1 MPALV
6 VNTDATICQLSWDHQ
21 LKLQKRSCKTWLGAR
36 RTNFTR
42 TTIDR
47 YWDISLSSMTVHDR
61 WLWTIV
67 PLEVSIIFSTGSY
80 HQQDGLCINIMN
92 SPASNALLSGAWT
105 LVASAVTW
113 VTCVDRELPHSTCSL
128 VSIVIQANTHIAT
141 IPVLSRTTSHIQSVP
156 LETRQRKASVG
167 SSLVLSIPLFLRVAS
182 SLAASV

>member
-1 MPALV
+1 MLRCTSSRGTIGLNHTKDYARLGLGRGEPTLQGQPV
-6 VNTDATICQLSWDHQ
+6 IDA
-21 LKLQKRSCKTWLGAR
+21 A
-36 RTNFTR
+36 
-42 TTIDR
+42 
-47 YWDISLSSMTVHDR
+47 DISLYSTTVHDR
-61 WLWTIV
+61 WSWTIV

-80 HQQDGLCINIMN
+80 HQHHELCINIMKRHVY
-92 SPASNALLSGAWT
+92 NALQSGAWT

-141 IPVLSRTTSHIQSVP
+141 IPVLSRTTSHIQAVP